1 MRRRGILSSVAASG
15 ACLAGGMPL
24 IVPRRSDAQ
33 RAAAVARIGVLSPLA
48 AATAIP
54 MIGGLREGLRELGWV
69 EGRNVALEVRFAD
82 GRLELLPQL
91 AAELVRLD
99 VDIIVAGSNPGG
111 TAAKQA
117 TGTIPIVLVTTG
129 DPAADG
135 IVESL
140 ARPGR
145 NVTGMTTL
153 GVNLIAK
160 QLELLKESFP
170 GLARVVVLVNPASP
184 YIATI
189 RAEAAEASRIL
200 GIELRELVARDPAEI
215 ETAFQRI
222 RTEGAGAIMV
232 PPDIMFIT
240 HRARVAQLAGQS
252 GLPATYFDREFVL
265 AGGLMFYGASLPR
278 MYRQAAS
285 YVDKILKGTRPGDL
299 PIERPTH
306 LELVV
311 NLKSARRS
319 GIAIPPALLARA
331 DEVIE

>member
-1 MRRRGILSSVAASG
+1 MRRRGILSCIAGSA
-15 ACLAGGMPL
+15 ACLAGGAPL
-24 IVPRRSDAQ
+24 IVPFRSEAQ
-33 RAAAVARIGVLSPLA
+33 QAVPRARIGVLSPLA
-48 AATAIP
+48 AATATP
-54 MIGGLREGLRELGWV
+54 MIGGLREGLRELGW
-69 EGRNVALEVRFAD
+69 EDGRNATLETRFAD
-82 GRLELLPQL
+82 GKLELLPQL
-91 AAELVRLD
+91 AAELVRLKVD
-99 VDIIVAGSNPGG
+99 VIVAGSNPGG
-111 TAAKQA
+111 AAARQA

-189 RAEAAEASRIL
+189 RAEAAEASRTL
-200 GIELRELVARDPAEI
+200 GIELRELAALDPAGI
-215 ETAFQRI
+215 EKAFQRI
-222 RTEGAGAIMV
+222 PSEGAGAIMV

-240 HRARVAQLAGQS
+240 HRARVAELAGQS

-285 YVDKILKGTRPGDL
+285 YVDKILKGARPGDL
-299 PIERPTH
+299 PIERPTQ

-311 NLKSARRS
+311 NLRSAKRS
-319 GIAIPPALLARA
+319 GIAIPPALVARA